1 MPCTATVRYISISHI
16 MLGERQVPFV
26 FRWSVVLISLRLL
39 TSCAQSGP
47 PPGGPAEPVQNV
59 DPALHGNIAAAQS
72 LSRQAYDY
80 VTSAQQANDYSL
92 GGHAARAKEL
102 LREANEEMKLAALSA
117 NQRKF

>member
-1 MPCTATVRYISISHI
+1 M
-16 MLGERQVPFV
+16 PFV
-26 FRWSVVLISLRLL
+26 LRCCVVLIGLRLL

-47 PPGGPAEPVQNV
+47 PPGGPGEPVLNV

-80 VTSAQQANDYSL
+80 VTSAQGANDYDL